1 MHSLQRKI
9 SESIINVLS
18 ILESRWDPYKP
29 QVDVESSIV
38 NNYLDVWFH
47 LVTVLIFYLTF
58 FYI

>member
-29 QVDVESSIV
+29 QVDVELNIV
-38 NNYLDVWFH
+38 MNYLDVWFH
-47 LVTVLIFYLTF
+47 LVTVLIFNLF
-58 FYI
+58 LYID

>member
-29 QVDVESSIV
+29 QVDVEKSIV
-38 NNYLDVWFH
+38 KNYLDVWFH

>member
-18 ILESRWDPYKP
+18 IWESRWDPYKP
-29 QVDVESSIV
+29 QVDVASSIV

-47 LVTVLIFYLTF
+47 LVTVLIFNLF
-58 FYI
+58 LYID